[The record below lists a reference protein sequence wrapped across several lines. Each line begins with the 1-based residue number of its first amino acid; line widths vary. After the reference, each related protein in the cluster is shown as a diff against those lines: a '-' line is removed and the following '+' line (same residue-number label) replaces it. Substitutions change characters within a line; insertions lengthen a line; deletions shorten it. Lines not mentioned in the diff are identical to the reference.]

1 MIPIFSAKKIH
12 SDEDVFGI
20 GIDGN
25 FLIEKVCLSRNEDKT
40 IRKQEDGDY
49 EYKAIYHHID
59 STTLKISFDIS
70 KSFIKLSD
78 LEVHTCT
85 DFGLTYSDMKMRT
98 RREIQP
104 ANGTIFT
111 VITDKGR

>member
-59 STTLKISFDIS
+59 STTLKISFDNG
-70 KSFIKLSD
+70 KSFVKLSD

-85 DFGLTYSDMKMRT
+85 DFKLEYTNMKMHT
-98 RREIQP
+98 RKEVQP
-104 ANGTIFT
+104 PNGNIFT
-111 VITDKGR
+111 IITDKGR

>member
-40 IRKQEDGDY
+40 IRK
-49 EYKAIYHHID
+49 
-59 STTLKISFDIS
+59 
-70 KSFIKLSD
+70 
-78 LEVHTCT
+78 
-85 DFGLTYSDMKMRT
+85 
-98 RREIQP
+98 
-104 ANGTIFT
+104 
-111 VITDKGR
+111 